1 MKTLLTTTALAVTLA
16 MPVSAQ
22 TNDTTTT
29 QSQTSDAQQTQEMDI
44 MASDLIGHR
53 LYIQSSESEAGASMQ
68 GGPDETAD
76 AQDGMTTEG
85 DETAEADMDG
95 GVEGEVEEAAD
106 AAEGAAEETGEA
118 IEGAGQEIASE
129 VDEVPEDWRGA
140 GDIAD
145 ALITREGE
153 IGALIVDAGGFLG
166 MGETQKLVEMDNV
179 RLVPDSD
186 DEGEF
191 YAVFTGDRSMFEEQA
206 DYDEA
211 MAQELGQARALDD
224 PEVRAQAAERGY
236 GPDATAQ
243 MEPVS
248 WDDITTEELLGAR
261 VYGEND
267 EWVGDLSELALA
279 DDGSV
284 DGVIV
289 DVGGFL
295 GLFEKPVML
304 SQNDVEIRGL
314 GGDLRAY
321 VSATEEEL
329 ENMPEWEGDR

>member
-1 MKTLLTTTALAVTLA
+1 MKTLLTTTALALTLA

-22 TNDTTTT
+22 TNETTTS
-29 QSQTSDAQQTQEMDI
+29 QSQTAQSDAQQMQEMDI

-85 DETAEADMDG
+85 E
-95 GVEGEVEEAAD
+95 
-106 AAEGAAEETGEA
+106 
-118 IEGAGQEIASE
+118 GQEIASE
-129 VDEVPEDWRGA
+129 VDEVPENWRTA
-140 GDIAD
+140 GDIDD

-211 MAQELGQARALDD
+211 TAQEQGETRALED
-224 PEVRAQAAERGY
+224 PEMRAQAAERGY
-236 GPDATAQ
+236 GPDAQAQ